1 MVAVVRGGAGPAP
14 APHNVY
20 NGPGSVKDNCR
31 MVTSRAEKLP
41 VLGPTPFFFLQIVI
55 PVLEARCDVCEDEP
69 SCSVVLICSAHS
81 LN

>member
-1 MVAVVRGGAGPAP
+1 
-14 APHNVY
+14 
-20 NGPGSVKDNCR
+20 

-41 VLGPTPFFFLQIVI
+41 VLRPTPFFFLKIVI